1 MSEVCIIGAGVSGII
16 SAKLCLDQ
24 GLKPQIFEKSDSIG
38 GVWKNSES
46 GIGTWNSLEAL
57 NSKSFTMISDHPWP
71 KSVPEFPSRGHMLDY
86 YTSYAEKNGLF
97 QYINFNTSVESLSE
111 EGEGYSVILK
121 TQDSITTRN
130 FKSVIIGTGFNS
142 KINESL
148 PGNEKFSGVVLHSG
162 YYREP
167 SIFQGKRVVIIGNSY
182 SSSGIASEAC
192 TVTESVSLIYRS
204 KTFFNRKKNLGV
216 PFECFMF
223 SIANR
228 NPGSFVTTRADN
240 EQIMKR
246 LEQVYGNP
254 GDINEQLRI
263 TEEEVQ
269 RSFQKST
276 LHSDRYLDCLKEGKI
291 QLFQGSA
298 VEFSENGVILSDGR
312 EIPADVV
319 VLCTGFY
326 QNYDY
331 LSENIRRT
339 LNHDPKLQ
347 KNSLTLFRSCIHP
360 AFPGLAFVG
369 NFHGPFPAKFEIQSH
384 LALQWITGQLQVS
397 QEELWEGVR
406 LEERCRTELKEA
418 TFIYNVGRI
427 LLEYVRILR
436 IEIDYQFLESLGY
449 CNGPYCSVFFWKDR
463 PGQEEMIREFVKDI
477 KESYPHYD
485 FSRVTR

>member
-1 MSEVCIIGAGVSGII
+1 
-16 SAKLCLDQ
+16 L
-24 GLKPQIFEKSDSIG
+24 
-38 GVWKNSES
+38 
-46 GIGTWNSLEAL
+46 
-57 NSKSFTMISDHPWP
+57 
-71 KSVPEFPSRGHMLDY
+71 
-86 YTSYAEKNGLF
+86 
-97 QYINFNTSVESLSE
+97 ESLSE
-111 EGEGYSVILK
+111 EPEGYSVTLK
-121 TQDSITTRN
+121 TQDIITTRN
-130 FKSVIIGTGFNS
+130 FKSVILATGFYS
-142 KINESL
+142 KIKESL
-148 PGNEKFSGVVLHSG
+148 PGKEKFSGVVLHSA

-167 SIFQGKRVVIIGNSY
+167 SIFQGKRVVFVGNAY
-182 SSSGIASEAC
+182 SSCDIASEAC
-192 TVTESVSLIYRS
+192 TVADSVSLIYKR
-204 KTFFNRKKNLGV
+204 KTFFMRKKKLGV

-228 NPGSFVTTRADN
+228 NHGSFLTGRADN
-240 EQIMKR
+240 EQMIKMM
-246 LEQVYGNP
+246 EQLFGNP
-254 GDINEQLRI
+254 GDIIEQLRI
-263 TEEEVQ
+263 TDEEAQSKFQEVNI
-269 RSFQKST
+269 
-276 LHSDRYLDCLKEGKI
+276 HIDGYYDCLKEGKI

-319 VLCTGFY
+319 VLCTGFH
-326 QNYDY
+326 QNYDF

-339 LNHDPKLQ
+339 MNHDPKLQ
-347 KNSLTLFRSCIHP
+347 KNSLTLFRSSIHP

-369 NFHGPFPAKFEIQSH
+369 SFHGPFPGQFEIQSH
-384 LALQWITGQLQVS
+384 LALQWITGKLQVS

-418 TFIYNVGRI
+418 TFIYNVGCI
-427 LLEYVRILR
+427 LLEYFRILR